1 MIYSFAVEQFS
12 ILSSCGKKILYE
24 WSLHMKFMKK
34 SIWKILFITRTFKM
48 RFYCLQNDYYL
59 NKRIVDTVVVS
70 DKTCSR
76 QNVITQV
83 TIRDTKLSTVKQRRY
98 VIKVDLLNAGTR

>member
-1 MIYSFAVEQFS
+1 MW
-12 ILSSCGKKILYE
+12 KKDLIRVVIAYE
-24 WSLHMKFMKK
+24 VYEK
-34 SIWKILFITRTFKM
+34 SICKILFLTRTFKM

-76 QNVITQV
+76 QNAITRV
-83 TIRDTKLSTVKQRRY
+83 TIRDTKLSSVKQRRY